1 MQILRK
7 KKKLRVLR
15 YACTGWRLGFT
26 RTSPG
31 AQEGGGET
39 EEPIGRQHPTQ
50 LSITLCGRDCALPQP
65 SFLQLGEFQW
75 TIGSPKL
82 CI

>member
-1 MQILRK
+1 MRALAEGWVSPRLRLERK
-7 KKKLRVLR
+7 R
-15 YACTGWRLGFT
+15 
-26 RTSPG
+26 
-31 AQEGGGET
+31 EGGET

-75 TIGSPKL
+75 TTGSPRL